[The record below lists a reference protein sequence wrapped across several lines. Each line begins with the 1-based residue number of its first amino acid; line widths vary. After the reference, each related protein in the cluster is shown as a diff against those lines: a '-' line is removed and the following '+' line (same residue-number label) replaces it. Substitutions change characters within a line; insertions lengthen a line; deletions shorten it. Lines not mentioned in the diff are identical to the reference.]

1 MTELP
6 RECVAFM
13 LVKDGA
19 LLVER
24 RSHSKAVD
32 PGATAI
38 PGGHLEA
45 GETPEAGLE
54 RELAEELEL
63 EADSYRYV
71 CSLLNRSEELRLL
84 HYYAVESWQGEMA
97 NNEADELIWIP
108 LDDPQPLSLEVD
120 RTAIREYLRLYG

>member
-1 MTELP
+1 MTEP
-6 RECVAFM
+6 VRECVAFM
-13 LVKDGA
+13 LVKDGT

-24 RSHSKAVD
+24 RSLSKAVD

-45 GETPEAGLE
+45 GETPEAGLK

-63 EADSYRYV
+63 EAGSYRFV

-84 HYYAVESWQGEMA
+84 HYYAVESWEGEIA
-97 NNEADELIWIP
+97 NNEADDLLWIP
-108 LDDPQPLSLEVD
+108 LDDPQVLTLEVD